1 MLKNIFLFTLGSTSG
16 FLASNYVLQQDIY
29 STSAVLVQRLDTLY
43 SQLSNISAESR
54 LVESRSKEVSREL
67 DILLQSKNTNIE
79 ELKKEFGMAL
89 QQQHERQDRINAFI
103 FDHMGKMDSKTESLV
118 RALAEDNPSLLQKLE
133 ERQQEE
139 EERM

>member
-1 MLKNIFLFTLGSTSG
+1 
-16 FLASNYVLQQDIY
+16 
-29 STSAVLVQRLDTLY
+29 
-43 SQLSNISAESR
+43 